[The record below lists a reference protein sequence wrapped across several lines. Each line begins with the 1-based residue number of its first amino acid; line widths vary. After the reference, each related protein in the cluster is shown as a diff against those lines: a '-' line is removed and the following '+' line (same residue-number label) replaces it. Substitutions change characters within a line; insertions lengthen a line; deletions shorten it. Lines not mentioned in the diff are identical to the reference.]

1 MYGFEDLT
9 PEEIREYDEWLEQ
22 TAIHNAF
29 LEHRKAMQKLFRPT
43 VRAVI
48 LIQEITM
55 TQVEFDALIKELN
68 DDLPF

>member
-22 TAIHNAF
+22 TAIHNAY
-29 LEHRKAMQKLFRPT
+29 LQHRQAMQKLFRPT
-43 VRAVI
+43 TRAVI

>member
-9 PEEIREYDEWLEQ
+9 PEEIREYDKWLEQ
-22 TAIHNAF
+22 TAIRNAY
-29 LEHRKAMQKLFRPT
+29 LQHRQAMQKLFRPT
-43 VRAVI
+43 TRAVI